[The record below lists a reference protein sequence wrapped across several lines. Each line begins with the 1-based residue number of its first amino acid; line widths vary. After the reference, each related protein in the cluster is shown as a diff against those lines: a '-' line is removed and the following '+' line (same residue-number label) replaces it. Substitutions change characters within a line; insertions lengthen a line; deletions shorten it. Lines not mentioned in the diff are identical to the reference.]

1 LAGFLVFTT
10 EGEGGAR
17 GPANGI
23 FDKFL
28 IKTAKVLRPGLYEVT
43 TTNQWLISFILT
55 REFFPRRKPQS
66 YPDFPDPFQIA
77 ALP

>member
-1 LAGFLVFTT
+1 MAERGRAGP
-10 EGEGGAR
+10 GAQPK
-17 GPANGI
+17 GF

-55 REFFPRRKPQS
+55 QEFFPRRKPQS